1 MTLSEPSVPMPP
13 EVRPTG
19 DSSLDGPVSALP
31 DRCRHR
37 FRIFDEYIYANSCSQ
52 GALSDSVRKANE
64 QYLDDWDALGSPWDL
79 WVAKEEEA
87 RALFASFVGG
97 RPDEVAVVPSVS
109 AAVSSLASGI
119 DFGAR
124 SRVVTTD
131 LEFPTVGQIWH
142 AQERRGVSVVHIA
155 PGSDGLIPLERLE
168 AAIGDDTAV
177 VSVTQVSYRT
187 GARLDIAA
195 VADLAHRC
203 GAFVLVDGYQSA
215 GTLPID
221 VEQLGIDAFVTG
233 MTKYLLG
240 SAGMAFLWC
249 RRDLVPKIT
258 PTVTG
263 WLADA
268 DPFEMDAWDYSP
280 ADTARRFQGGTP
292 AVSALYSG
300 RAGLDVIAGLGVQAI
315 EAHVNKLNAQLV
327 AGFEDLGAKV
337 VTPAFRGSLICVKSL
352 DADELVTLLKA
363 DRIIT
368 STRDGNLR
376 ISLHAYNTSEDVEL
390 VLEALAKHRQ
400 LLA

>member
-1 MTLSEPSVPMPP
+1 VAS
-13 EVRPTG
+13 G
-19 DSSLDGPVSALP
+19 SLDGAVSALP

-37 FRIFDEYIYANSCSQ
+37 FRIFDEHIYANSCSQ
-52 GALSDSVRKANE
+52 GALSDSVRKASE

-79 WVAKEEEA
+79 WVAKEQEV
-87 RALFASFVGG
+87 RALFALFVGG
-97 RPDEVAVVPSVS
+97 HPDEVAVVPSVS

-155 PGSDGLIPLERLE
+155 PGPDGLIPLERLE

-177 VSVTQVSYRT
+177 VSVTHVSYRT
-187 GARLDIAA
+187 GARLDISA

-203 GAFVLVDGYQSA
+203 GALVLVDGYQSA

-221 VEQLGIDAFVTG
+221 VQQLGIDALVTG

-240 SAGMAFLWC
+240 SSGIAFLWC

-280 ADTARRFQGGTP
+280 AGTARRFQGGTP

-300 RAGLDVIAGLGVQAI
+300 RAGLDLIAGLGVQAI
-315 EAHVNKLNAQLV
+315 EAHVSQLSAQLV
-327 AGFEDLGAKV
+327 AGVEDLGAKV

-352 DADELVTLLKA
+352 DAAELVTSLNA
-363 DRIIT
+363 DRVIT

-390 VLEALAKHRQ
+390 ILEALAKHRQ

>member
-1 MTLSEPSVPMPP
+1 M
-13 EVRPTG
+13 
-19 DSSLDGPVSALP
+19 
-31 DRCRHR
+31 
-37 FRIFDEYIYANSCSQ
+37 
-52 GALSDSVRKANE
+52 
-64 QYLDDWDALGSPWDL
+64 
-79 WVAKEEEA
+79 
-87 RALFASFVGG
+87 FASLVGG
-97 RPDEVAVVPSVS
+97 HPDEVAVVPSVS

-142 AQERRGVSVVHIA
+142 AQERRGVSVVHVA
-155 PGSDGLIPLERLE
+155 PGPDGSVPLERLE

-195 VADLAHRC
+195 VADLAHRY

-240 SAGMAFLWC
+240 SSGMAFLWC
-249 RRDLVPKIT
+249 RRDLVPRIT

-268 DPFEMDAWDYSP
+268 DPFDMDAWDYSP
-280 ADTARRFQGGTP
+280 AGTARRFQGGTP

-300 RAGLDVIAGLGVQAI
+300 RAGLDLIAGLGVHAI
-315 EAHVNKLNAQLV
+315 EAHVSKLNAQLV
-327 AGFEDLGAKV
+327 AGCENLGAKV

-376 ISLHAYNTSEDVEL
+376 ISFHAYNTTEDVEL